1 MRETRNALL
10 RLPEGA
16 GGGDVIEAVL
26 ATETIVSRAYGGEIL
41 RCTPEAVDLS
51 AVEAGIAP
59 VLIGHRAGG
68 LADQIGTLEKTW
80 FEDGKL
86 IGSIR
91 FGSRHPEIVRDI
103 RAKVIRAV
111 SVGYEI
117 LAHTDAPD
125 PAHGILRTATHWKL
139 VEVSFVPIGADPAA
153 HTRSAAATEAEIAA
167 VAGAFGL
174 GADFATHCRAG
185 GLDLAQTRAAALA
198 RASAPLPLG
207 TSMTITH
214 DPTAPETLVTRAA
227 GALAHRINPAL
238 PLPEASREFA
248 SAESFADFARPLLHA
263 RGISTFGWQRSK
275 IVQRALATGDL
286 PVLMTDTL
294 NATLRPA
301 YTAAASA
308 LWQLAQERPAVDLRP
323 NKHLTLEAT
332 GTFTKVTE
340 GAEIKSRSTIT
351 EGQEVT
357 QLETFANI
365 YAITREVFLNDRFDA
380 VGQIAAQMAAE
391 ASRFRNE
398 QLRDLLTG
406 PLGNGPVMADGV
418 TVFDP
423 SRNNIS
429 VRTGPGAFTVAAL
442 SEARLALRHRTSPAG
457 KLLSLAPQYL
467 IVPAE
472 LETEAEIFLTEI
484 TAGKTEDVNP
494 FAGKL
499 TLIVEPLLPSPDRWY
514 LAAGPRQIEGMIYHY
529 LNGAPGPQ
537 IEMEKDFV
545 TFNTNF
551 RLFFDL
557 GLGFLNWRGWQ
568 MSQPTP

>member
-1 MRETRNALL
+1 M
-10 RLPEGA
+10 
-16 GGGDVIEAVL
+16 
-26 ATETIVSRAYGGEIL
+26 
-41 RCTPEAVDLS
+41 
-51 AVEAGIAP
+51 
-59 VLIGHRAGG
+59 LIGHRAGG
-68 LADQIGTLEKTW
+68 PEDHIGTLDKTW
-80 FEDGKL
+80 FEPGKL
-86 IGSIR
+86 IGRLR

-103 RAKVIRAV
+103 RAGIIRAV

-117 LAHTDAPD
+117 LAHTDAPN
-125 PAHGILRTATHWKL
+125 PTHGILRTVPNWKL

-153 HTRSAAATEAEIAA
+153 HTRSAPAPATEAEIAA

-198 RASAPLPLG
+198 RASTPLPFG
-207 TSMTITH
+207 TSMSITY
-214 DPTAPETLVTRAA
+214 DPTAPEALVTRAA
-227 GALAHRINPAL
+227 GALAHRINPEL

-248 SAESFADFARPLLHA
+248 NAESFADFARPLLHA
-263 RGISTFGWQRSK
+263 RGINTLGWQRSK

-286 PVLMTDTL
+286 PLLMTDTL

-301 YTAAASA
+301 YAAAASP

-332 GTFTKVTE
+332 GTFSKVSE
-340 GAEIKSRSTIT
+340 GGEIKSVSKIT

-365 YAITREVFLNDRFDA
+365 YAITREVFVNDRFDA

-391 ASRFRNE
+391 GSRFRNE
-398 QLRDLLTG
+398 KLRDLLIG
-406 PLGNGPVMADGV
+406 PLGNGPLMADAV
-418 TVFDP
+418 SVFDP

-429 VRTGPGAFTVAAL
+429 VQPGPMALSVTSL

-472 LETEAEIFLTEI
+472 METEAEIFLTQI

-499 TLIVEPLLPSPDRWY
+499 TLIVEPLLPAPDRWY
-514 LAAGPRQIEGMIYHY
+514 LAAGPSQIEGMIYHY

-545 TFNTNF
+545 TFNTHY

-557 GLGFLNWRGWQ
+557 GLGFINWRGWQ
-568 MSQPTP
+568 MSVPTP

>member
-1 MRETRNALL
+1 M
-10 RLPEGA
+10 
-16 GGGDVIEAVL
+16 L
-26 ATETIVSRAYGGEIL
+26 ATETIVTRGYGGEIL
-41 RCTPEAVDLS
+41 RCTPDAVDLS

-59 VLIGHRAGG
+59 VLIGHRAAG
-68 LADQIGTLEKTW
+68 LSDQIGTLEKTW

-86 IGSIR
+86 IGLIR

-103 RAKVIRAV
+103 RANVIRAV

-117 LAHTDAPD
+117 LAHTDASD
-125 PAHGILRTATHWKL
+125 PAHGILRTATRWRL
-139 VEVSFVPIGADPAA
+139 VEASFVPIGADPAA
-153 HTRSAAATEAEIAA
+153 HTRSAAAATEAEIAA

-198 RASAPLPLG
+198 RASAPLPFG
-207 TSMTITH
+207 SSMTITH
-214 DPTAPETLVTRAA
+214 DPSAPETLVTRAA

-238 PLPEASREFA
+238 SLPEASREFA
-248 SAESFADFARPLLHA
+248 SAESFADFARPLLQA
-263 RGISTFGWQRSK
+263 RGISTIGWRRHQ

-286 PVLMTDTL
+286 PLLMSDTL

-301 YTAAASA
+301 YAAAASP

-332 GTFTKVTE
+332 GSFTKVTE

-365 YAITREVFLNDRFDA
+365 YAITREVFVNDRFDA

-406 PLGNGPVMADGV
+406 SGGDGPVMADGV

-429 VRTGPGAFTVAAL
+429 TRTGAGAFTVTAL

-472 LETEAEIFLTEI
+472 LETEAEIFLTQI
-484 TAGKTEDVNP
+484 TAGKTQDVNP

-499 TLIVEPLLPSPDRWY
+499 TLIVEPLLPTPDRWY
-514 LAAGPRQIEGMIYHY
+514 LAAGPNQIEGIIYHY

-545 TFNTNF
+545 TFNTNY

-557 GLGFLNWRGWQ
+557 GLGFINWRGWQ
-568 MSQPTP
+568 MSVPTP